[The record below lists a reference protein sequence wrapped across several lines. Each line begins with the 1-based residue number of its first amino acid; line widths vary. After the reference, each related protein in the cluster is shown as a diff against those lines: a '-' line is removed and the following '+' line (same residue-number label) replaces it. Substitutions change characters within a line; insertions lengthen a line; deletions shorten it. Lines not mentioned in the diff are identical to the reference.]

1 MSSSSILSRILII
14 FFLLCTIAISG
25 CSRTSYYY
33 QAAKGQLS
41 LLNKRVPV
49 KQLVQ
54 NPGTPEDLRQRLL
67 LADRMRQFALKQ
79 LQLENN
85 SGFTSYADIGRPYVT
100 WNVVAAPAY
109 SLTPETWC
117 FPIAGCVSYKGYFK
131 KSDAEK
137 FEKKLLSEGKDTLL
151 YGVSAYSTLGWFA
164 DPLLNTFI
172 NYQENDL
179 AALIFHELAHQVV
192 YVKDD
197 SDFNEAFATAV
208 ETILLEK
215 WLNLQGNQSVIHARA
230 LQQKKQN
237 RITELVLQYR
247 EHLRAAYSGSS
258 PEKDKPRI
266 FSELKQKYQ
275 ELKQQGKGTRYYDW
289 WFSRPLDNAD
299 LLTISTYYQ
308 LVPDFL
314 KLYENSDSDLS
325 EFINKIRDLARIE
338 RDKRRRLLTSQV

>member
-1 MSSSSILSRILII
+1 MSRILII
-14 FFLLCTIAISG
+14 FFLGCLIAISG
-25 CSRTSYYY
+25 CSQTGYYY

-41 LLNKRVPV
+41 LLNKRTPV
-49 KQLVQ
+49 QQLIQ
-54 NPGTPEDLRQRLL
+54 NPETPEKLRQRLQ
-67 LADRMRQFALKQ
+67 LANRMRLFALDE
-79 LQLENN
+79 LQLGDNP
-85 SGFTSYADIGRPYVT
+85 GFTSYADIGRPYVT

-131 KSDAEK
+131 KSDAEE
-137 FEKKLLSEGKDTLL
+137 FEKELLSEGKDTLV

-172 NYQENDL
+172 HYQENDL
-179 AALIFHELAHQVV
+179 AALVFHELAHQVV

-215 WLNLQGNQSVIHARA
+215 WLIKQGNQNAIDERA
-230 LQQKKQN
+230 EHRKKQN

-247 EHLRAAYSGSS
+247 EKLGSAYSGSTA
-258 PEKDKPRI
+258 KTDKPRI
-266 FSELKQKYQ
+266 FRELKQEYEKI
-275 ELKQQGKGTRYYDW
+275 KQKGQGTRYYDW

-299 LLTISTYYQ
+299 LLTVSTYFQ

-314 KLYENSDSDLS
+314 KLYEKKNGDLIA
-325 EFINKIRDLARIE
+325 FIDEVKKLKRME
-338 RDKRRRLLTSQV
+338 WTRRRQLIAGEI